1 MKQGI
6 IDGIRGGSLVMPF
19 VVLLNY
25 VSSLSSQISQ
35 NYSFWVGFVLLAL
48 WSLGLYWTSFRSYS
62 IFRKD
67 RADYIIKN
75 SKKHLVFFGIIFFLF
90 MLFLLH
96 RDQITSLIISEHQ
109 LWADFLLV
117 LIPLS
122 IMALIGYRFSRVIG
136 RGWEEP
142 EGRRGYIRIQNKKF
156 FIYFLTIAFLVI
168 IWSALFEEIAGWV
181 IPSYELVGVFI
192 QFLILLFL
200 LFVVWKSI
208 SHHFWK
214 EWVELKQKS

>member
-1 MKQGI
+1 MKEGT
-6 IDGIRGGSLVMPF
+6 IDGIRAGTLVFPF
-19 VVLLNY
+19 VVLLDHI
-25 VSSLSSQISQ
+25 SSLSSQISQ
-35 NYSFWVGFVLLAL
+35 NYSFWVGFVLLVL
-48 WSLGLYWTSFRSYS
+48 WTSGLCWASLKSYS

-67 RADYIIKN
+67 RAAYIIKT
-75 SKKHLVFFGIIFFLF
+75 SKKYLIFFWIILFFLF
-90 MLFLLH
+90 LLILHSEKIAGLLTLEHTPWAELFV
-96 RDQITSLIISEHQ
+96 
-109 LWADFLLV
+109 V

-156 FIYFLTIAFLVI
+156 FTYFLIIAFLVI
-168 IWSALFEEIAGWV
+168 IWSALFDSVAELV
-181 IPSYELVGVFI
+181 IPSYKFVGVFI

-208 SHHFWK
+208 SHRFWK